1 MEMQH
6 PGVKVNTSNLVS
18 YRVQGPCNPTS
29 ASRTQPFRGTEQ
41 SISFPTTIYK
51 KRKLQD
57 KLGCRKGNTIIKNI
71 KKHEGPEFS
80 NVQLTYTRFSWVN
93 TCQDNHMAASC
104 LSSAKLSFNNP
115 NLNDNR
121 EKKKKADQQRNT
133 KFRGTIFSTP
143 WCPRSLDCLLP
154 TISTQELFPT
164 CCCSCTLRDVSLPA
178 YPLSWE
184 RGGEGGGGFCKEAM
198 AQWSGKTLNTSWHQ
212 PAAQVTPQSF
222 SQPCQSTYFT

>member
-121 EKKKKADQQRNT
+121 EKKKKKGRSTKKYKVQRDY
-133 KFRGTIFSTP
+133 FF
-143 WCPRSLDCLLP
+143 
-154 TISTQELFPT
+154 
-164 CCCSCTLRDVSLPA
+164 
-178 YPLSWE
+178 YPLVS
-184 RGGEGGGGFCKEAM
+184 KELRLP
-198 AQWSGKTLNTSWHQ
+198 S
-212 PAAQVTPQSF
+212 PY
-222 SQPCQSTYFT
+222 YFYPRTVSHLLL